1 MKAAHRLTLPLSTQ
15 AHAQKLNKNKMPQV
29 ISNCVQVAI
38 GLFFISSSPIFLI
51 TLTTTD
57 QEDRNAMHCMA
68 KTCDG
73 WLTLYITPAWRCYP
87 DSVPGPAF
95 NRARDMVHWLFVN
108 CDQCRLVLLRKKP
121 TLLKLCCAGVVL
133 VGLILSLIPVIA
145 GMDKEGESGKQAW
158 LQQPIVGRI
167 LWPLCFMFGFV
178 SLVIPFNLSICQ

>member
-1 MKAAHRLTLPLSTQ
+1 MLCIAWPKPA
-15 AHAQKLNKNKMPQV
+15 MV
-29 ISNCVQVAI
+29 D
-38 GLFFISSSPIFLI
+38 GLCIH
-51 TLTTTD
+51 T
-57 QEDRNAMHCMA
+57 
-68 KTCDG
+68 
-73 WLTLYITPAWRCYP
+73 WRCYP

-108 CDQCRLVLLRKKP
+108 CDQCRLLLLRKKP

-178 SLVIPFNLSICQ
+178 SLSLHSIYQSVGKSSQSKPVHFSVKAITEVQALRLADDNLYSV